1 MRKLKGILLV
11 LVVAAG
17 ALALVTCA
25 PKPSSIVLMHDKG
38 GNPDYRPFYDQM
50 GQLSKTAT
58 GVSFT
63 QSPYPDTTTYQAAV
77 RAALP
82 TDKAPDLFT
91 WWSTYRMKDL
101 VDAGL
106 VADLSDLWNKH
117 PEFPQGLRDAM
128 SFNGKAYALPYVVEY
143 WGIWYNKDV
152 FAKYNL
158 QVPTTWDEFLKVCA
172 TLKKNGVTPMVQ
184 SVASGW
190 TTFILFEEMVARQDP
205 QLYVDLSEGRVKY
218 SDPKVKEA
226 FRVWADLIAK
236 GYFTDPSTDFF
247 ADAPRLFNQGKVA
260 MIPSGSWYLTTL
272 TGNGVPEDKAG
283 IFIMPPVNPAAGK
296 VVIQESSPILISAK
310 APHLAAAKKVADWWM
325 TPAGSAAFAKMVNQ
339 YAANPKADA
348 SYLPAV
354 KVAFAKEIADGGY
367 RIVNRY
373 WEGTPTPICEKAVQ
387 EFAKFILNPKS
398 VDTVLADLDK
408 IADDYWATAKK

>member
-1 MRKLKGILLV
+1 MKHMKRIVTLLAILGCV
-11 LVVAAG
+11 
-17 ALALVTCA
+17 LALVTCA
-25 PKPSSIVLMHDKG
+25 KKPSSIVLMHDKG

-50 GQLSKTAT
+50 GQLSKAAT

-106 VADLSDLWNKH
+106 IADLSDLWNKH
-117 PEFPQGLRDAM
+117 KELPQGLRDAM
-128 SFNGKAYALPYVVEY
+128 SFDGKAYALPYVVEY
-143 WGIWYNKDV
+143 WGVWYNKET

-158 QVPTTWDEFLKVCA
+158 SVPTTWDEFMTVCA

-184 SVASGW
+184 SVSSGW

-205 QLYVDLSEGRVKY
+205 QLYVDLCEGKVKY
-218 SDPKVKEA
+218 SDPKVKAA
-226 FRVWADLIAK
+226 FSVWADLIAK
-236 GYFTDPSTDFF
+236 GYFTDPATDFF
-247 ADAPRLFNQGKVA
+247 ADAPRLFEQGKAA
-260 MIPSGSWYLTTL
+260 MIPSGSWYLTVL
-272 TGNGVPEDKAG
+272 TGNGVAEDKCG
-283 IFIMPPVNPAAGK
+283 IFIMPPVNASAGN
-296 VVIQESSPILISAK
+296 VVIQEASPVLISAK
-310 APHLAAAKKVADWWM
+310 APNLAAAKKAADWWM
-325 TPAGSAAFAKMVNQ
+325 SPEGSSAFAKMVNQ
-339 YAANPKADA
+339 YPANPKADA
-348 SYLPAV
+348 SYLPPV
-354 KVAFAKEIADGGY
+354 KVEFAKLISDQNY
-367 RIVNRY
+367 RIVTRY

-387 EFAKFILNPKS
+387 EFGKFILKPSS

-408 IADDYWATAKK
+408 IADEYWATAK

>member
-1 MRKLKGILLV
+1 MRNWKGIALVLLV
-11 LVVAAG
+11 AVS

-25 PKPSSIVLMHDKG
+25 AKPSSIVLMHDKA

-50 GQLSKTAT
+50 GQLSKAAT
-58 GVSFT
+58 GVAFT
-63 QSPYPDTTTYQAAV
+63 QSGYPDTTAYQAAV

-82 TDKAPDLFT
+82 TNKAPDLFT

-101 VDAGL
+101 VDANL
-106 VADLSDLWNKH
+106 VADLTDLWNKH

-143 WGIWYNKDV
+143 WGIWYNKDI

-158 QVPTTWDEFLKVCA
+158 KVPTTWDEFLQVCA
-172 TLKKNGVTPMVQ
+172 TLKKNGITPMVQ
-184 SVASGW
+184 SVKSGW

-205 QLYVDLSEGRVKY
+205 QLYLDLCAGKVKY
-218 SDPKVKEA
+218 SDPRVKKA
-226 FRVWADLIAK
+226 FTVWADLIAK

-260 MIPSGSWYLTTL
+260 MIPAGSWYMTTL
-272 TGNGVPEDKAG
+272 TGSGVSADKLD
-283 IFIMPPVNPAAGK
+283 IFIMPPVNASAGK

-310 APHLAAAKKVADWWM
+310 APNLAAARKVAEWWM
-325 TPAGSAAFAKMVNQ
+325 GPEGNGAYAKMVNQ
-339 YAANPKADA
+339 YPANPKADT
-348 SYLPAV
+348 SYLPPV
-354 KVAFAKEIADGGY
+354 KVAFAKTIADGY

-373 WEGTPTPICEKAVQ
+373 WEGTPTPICEKAVD
-387 EFAKFILNPKS
+387 EFAKFILKPSS

>member
-1 MRKLKGILLV
+1 MKKWQGMLLCV
-11 LVVAAG
+11 IAG
-17 ALALVTCA
+17 ALLLAGCA
-25 PKPSSIVLMHDKG
+25 AKPSSIVLMHDKG

-58 GVSFT
+58 GVAFT

-101 VDAGL
+101 IDAGL
-106 VADLSDLWNKH
+106 VADLTDLWNKH
-117 PEFPQGLRDAM
+117 KELPQGLRDSM
-128 SFNGKAYALPYVVEY
+128 SFNGKAYGLPYVVEY
-143 WGIWYNKDV
+143 WGVWYNKEV

-158 QVPTTWDEFLKVCA
+158 KVPTTWAEFTQVCD
-172 TLKKNGVTPMVQ
+172 TLKKNKVTPMLQ
-184 SVASGW
+184 SVANGW

-205 QLYVDLSEGRVKY
+205 QLYVDLCEGKVKY

-226 FRVWADLIAK
+226 FKVWADLIAK
-236 GYFTDPSTDFF
+236 GYFTDPSTDLFS
-247 ADAPRLFNQGKVA
+247 DGPRLFAQGKVA
-260 MIPSGSWYLTTL
+260 MIPCGSWYLTTL
-272 TGNGVPEDKAG
+272 TGGGVAADSAD
-283 IFIMPPVNPAAGK
+283 IFIMPPVNPAAGN
-296 VVIQESSPILISAK
+296 VVIQEASPVLISAK
-310 APHLAAAKKVADWWM
+310 APNLAAAKKVADWWM
-325 TPAGSAAFAKMVNQ
+325 GAEGSAAFAKMVNQ
-339 YAANPKADA
+339 YPANPKADA
-348 SYLPAV
+348 SFLPAV
-354 KVAFAKEIADGGY
+354 KVQFAKTIADEKY
-367 RIVNRY
+367 RIVTRY

-387 EFAKFILNPKS
+387 EFAKFILKPNT